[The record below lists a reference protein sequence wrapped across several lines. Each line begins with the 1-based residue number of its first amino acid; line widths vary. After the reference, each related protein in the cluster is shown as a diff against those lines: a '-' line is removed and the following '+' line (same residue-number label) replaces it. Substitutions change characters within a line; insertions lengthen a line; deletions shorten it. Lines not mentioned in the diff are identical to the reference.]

1 MPELMK
7 ELKTKDLSV
16 WRVIGAQKLRAD
28 IIYCLSQFVISKR
41 TEKHLYL
48 FHTMTL
54 QCYQTELTAVKERLT
69 SEEIAQDPIL
79 KQLME
84 DWFFVREDYDELQ
97 MYESTYKLLRL
108 MDYKEGFH
116 RYVIYPT
123 SKCNARCVYC
133 VQENMEKK
141 PMRQETAMQVA
152 SFIVESHRKNK
163 SVRLTWWGGEPLLEE
178 KKIDC
183 ITEYLRDNNV
193 RFSSNMITNGSLIN
207 DRIIR
212 KMSDQW
218 NMKLV
223 QISFDSAEQ
232 EYIRRKQ
239 YYTYHNEYFTIMDR
253 VNELSQTKVN
263 VMIRCNVDMGNI
275 PYAEEFIGD
284 LKKAIKDPSKVSL
297 YFSPLHQSRATD
309 GERVWKNVFRLD
321 QIARREGFINRYNT
335 LPDSFRVYYCE
346 SDGTGEVVIDTDG
359 RLFGCEVCP
368 EGTSFGDVWN
378 GIVDTEKWN
387 SHNVICIIQDKC
399 KKCPY
404 LPLCTPFSA
413 CPHVSPDCKAIPK
426 FEVDMG
432 FENLIEQYD
441 SYVERNS

>member
-1 MPELMK
+1 
-7 ELKTKDLSV
+7 
-16 WRVIGAQKLRAD
+16 
-28 IIYCLSQFVISKR
+28 
-41 TEKHLYL
+41 
-48 FHTMTL
+48 
-54 QCYQTELTAVKERLT
+54 
-69 SEEIAQDPIL
+69 
-79 KQLME
+79 
-84 DWFFVREDYDELQ
+84 
-97 MYESTYKLLRL
+97 
-108 MDYKEGFH
+108 
-116 RYVIYPT
+116 
-123 SKCNARCVYC
+123 
-133 VQENMEKK
+133 
-141 PMRQETAMQVA
+141 MQVA

-284 LKKAIKDPSKVSL
+284 LKKQLQILRKYPYIFLLCINPERRMENASGKTSSGSIKLPDGKGSSIATIL
-297 YFSPLHQSRATD
+297 YRIVFAFITARATEQ
-309 GERVWKNVFRLD
+309 ERWSLIRMDVCSDAKFVRKERRSEMYGTELWIRKN
-321 QIARREGFINRYNT
+321 
-335 LPDSFRVYYCE
+335 
-346 SDGTGEVVIDTDG
+346 GTVT
-359 RLFGCEVCP
+359 
-368 EGTSFGDVWN
+368 
-378 GIVDTEKWN
+378 
-387 SHNVICIIQDKC
+387 
-399 KKCPY
+399 
-404 LPLCTPFSA
+404 
-413 CPHVSPDCKAIPK
+413 
-426 FEVDMG
+426 M
-432 FENLIEQYD
+432 
-441 SYVERNS
+441 